1 MGLVPVSHTLPP
13 MCCVRLRECL
23 LRMAFG
29 LFLLGCGC
37 RSPVPVVIR
46 PVSSRKGEVMT
57 AIQRAYRAWNS
68 VSTND
73 PAPQSLAFR
82 EYNEALL
89 DLLRSW
95 PRGEHGQFVPWTF
108 ESSNRLYQ
116 VGVQWAAPDYP
127 PDYFNQIVPAEAL
140 KFKGISHYAPTGW
153 GQPLVGVVTNRGL
166 LPEEAYFPPEGIV
179 RPLTAVLEFPDFR
192 TSNAAPELVLYQPDR
207 QPEVEIAGQLQ
218 PLAADYS
225 AAYAVLLSRTKLKGS
240 GLRAFLNRQAF
251 GREAGIFLMEPYR
264 PDKIPVLM
272 VHGLASSPLAW
283 AELTDALWA
292 NPVLHAHFQVWHYFY
307 PTTFPYL
314 HSAAE
319 LHDNLAEIRAYFD
332 PKRESPAFRHLVV
345 IGHSMGGLLA
355 RRLVTDSGDVLW
367 TNAFTRPLEQMN
379 CTREERDTLRR
390 YFFFHPDPDVG
401 RVIFMATPHRGSNLA
416 AGWEG
421 RIGRTLADQ
430 DPEFANFFRSIALRN
445 ADSMTA
451 RMRQWSEKRRL
462 SSVQVLSSEN
472 PVLRSMSGLAFAP
485 QVKVNS
491 IVGVRDQSLGPNSG
505 DGVVSYG
512 SAHLDEAETELKV
525 SSGHAVNRHPE
536 AVAEVLRILRR
547 HWEECRTQIEKGS
560 SRSRGMA
567 P

>member
-1 MGLVPVSHTLPP
+1 MAIGLL
-13 MCCVRLRECL
+13 
-23 LRMAFG
+23 
-29 LFLLGCGC
+29 LLGCGC

-46 PVSSRKGEVMT
+46 PVSRGNSDAMT
-57 AIQRAYRAWNS
+57 ALRRVYQARESA
-68 VSTND
+68 STND
-73 PAPQSLAFR
+73 PIRLSWAVR
-82 EYNEALL
+82 EYNDGLL
-89 DLLRSW
+89 DLLRTW
-95 PRGEHGQFVPWTF
+95 PRGEHGQFVPRTF
-108 ESSNRLYQ
+108 EGSNRVFQ
-116 VGVQWAAPDYP
+116 VSVRWAAPDYP
-127 PDYFNQIVPAEAL
+127 PDYFDQLLLAGAL
-140 KFKGISHYAPTGW
+140 NFQGIRHYAPSGW

-179 RPLTAVLEFPDFR
+179 RSLTAILEFPHSR

-207 QPEVEIAGQLQ
+207 QAEVEIAGFRQ

-292 NPVLHAHFQVWHYFY
+292 NPILHEHFQVWHYFY

-319 LHDNLAEIRAYFD
+319 LHDNLAEVRFYFD

-345 IGHSMGGLLA
+345 VGHSMGGLLA
-355 RRLVTDSGDVLW
+355 RRLVTESGDTLW

-379 CTREERDTLRR
+379 CTREERDTLHR

-401 RVIFMATPHRGSNLA
+401 RVIFMATPHRGSNLVG
-416 AGWEG
+416 GWEG

-430 DPEFANFFRSIALRN
+430 DPAFANFFRSIALRN
-445 ADSMTA
+445 PDSMTA
-451 RMRQWSEKRRL
+451 RMRKWSEKRRL

-472 PVLRSMSGLAFAP
+472 PVLRAMSGLPFAP

-491 IVGVRDQSLGPNSG
+491 IVGVREKSLGPNSG
-505 DGVVSYG
+505 DGVVTYD
-512 SAHLDEAETELKV
+512 SAHLDDAETEFKV
-525 SSGHAVNRHPE
+525 LSGHAVNRHPE

-547 HWEECRTQIEKGS
+547 HWEQCRAQIES
-560 SRSRGMA
+560 AQVGME
-567 P
+567 PPQ

>member
-1 MGLVPVSHTLPP
+1 MRRIPLGKL
-13 MCCVRLRECL
+13 L
-23 LRMAFG
+23 LRMAVG
-29 LFLLGCGC
+29 LFFLGCGC

-46 PVSSRKGEVMT
+46 PVSSGKSEVTT
-57 AIQRAYRAWNS
+57 AIQRAYRAWDGA
-68 VSTND
+68 STND
-73 PAPQSLAFR
+73 PSHLSLAVR

-89 DLLRSW
+89 ELLRSW
-95 PRGEHGQFVPWTF
+95 PRGEHGQFVPWHF

-116 VGVQWAAPDYP
+116 MGVQWAAPDYP
-127 PDYFNQIVPAEAL
+127 PDYFDQIVPAEAL

-179 RPLTAVLEFPDFR
+179 RSLTAMLDFGVAESGR
-192 TSNAAPELVLYQPDR
+192 SLATLVLYQPDR
-207 QPEVEIAGQLQ
+207 QPEVEIAGQPQ

-292 NPVLHAHFQVWHYFY
+292 NPALHAHFQVWHYFY

-319 LHDNLAEIRAYFD
+319 LHDNLAEIRSYFD

-345 IGHSMGGLLA
+345 VGHSMGGLLA
-355 RRLVTDSGDVLW
+355 RRLVTESGDTLW

-379 CTREERDTLRR
+379 CTREERDTLHR

-421 RIGRTLADQ
+421 RVGRTLADQ
-430 DPEFANFFRSIALRN
+430 DPAFANFFRSIALRN
-445 ADSMTA
+445 PDSMTA
-451 RMRQWSEKRRL
+451 RMRKWSEKRRL

-472 PVLRSMSGLAFAP
+472 PVLRAMSSLPFAP

-491 IVGVRDQSLGPNSG
+491 IVGVREKSQGPNSG
-505 DGVVSYG
+505 DGVVTYD
-512 SAHLDEAETELKV
+512 SAHLNEAETEFKV

-536 AVAEVLRILRR
+536 AVAEVLRILHR
-547 HWEECRTQIEKGS
+547 HWEQCRAQIE
-560 SRSRGMA
+560 
-567 P
+567 